1 MVPESAR
8 RLAPAPMAQMVSARL
23 EARLVVELR
32 RLAEETGVSLS
43 ELLRRGAEMV
53 LADARSNPTRLTW
66 EVRGA
71 PANATPPGDHA
82 TIKGGAGLISVGTG
96 STLSGSRSG

>member
-1 MVPESAR
+1 
-8 RLAPAPMAQMVSARL
+8 MVSARL

-43 ELLRRGAEMV
+43 ELLRRGVEMV
-53 LADARSNPTRLTW
+53 LADARSNPARLTW

-71 PANATPPGDHA
+71 PANATPPAEHA
-82 TIKGGAGLISVGTG
+82 TIEGGAELISVGTG
-96 STLSGSRSG
+96 SILPGSHSG